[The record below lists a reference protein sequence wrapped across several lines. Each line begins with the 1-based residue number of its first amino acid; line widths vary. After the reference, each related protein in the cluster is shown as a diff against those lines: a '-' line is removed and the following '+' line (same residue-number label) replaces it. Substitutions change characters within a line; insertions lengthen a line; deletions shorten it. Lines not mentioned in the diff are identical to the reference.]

1 MCEKDGV
8 HVRVKGRVQGVGFR
22 PTAWR
27 LARELGLGGWV
38 RNDERGAELLLLGP
52 RERCERFLEA
62 LPGALPSVTRIESM
76 ERAWPPPEGTP
87 GAEEGAK
94 FAILESPDPGEAV
107 RPAGVLPDLA
117 TCPECLR
124 EMFNPRNRRYLYP
137 FTNCTA
143 CGPRV
148 SILLRLPYDRGNTTM
163 HGFKMCPE
171 CEEEYRSPG
180 NRRFHAQPN
189 ACPKCGPKLE
199 WYAPDGGEGV
209 LRRAVREE
217 ALEAAAAA
225 LRSGRIVAVKGIG
238 GFHLMT
244 DARDAEAVRRLRE
257 RKRREAKPLAVMFP
271 SLESLERECE
281 VSAEERAALRS
292 PEAPIVL
299 LFRRE
304 ETGGLAAE
312 ELAPGL
318 PWIGA
323 FLPYSPLHH
332 LLVRSVGFPLVAT
345 SGNLSDEPICTDND
359 EAVAR
364 LGSIADAFLLHD
376 RPIARPLDDSVVA
389 FSGGRRVAIRRGRGM
404 APYSVA
410 LPGVP
415 EGALAAGGQMKNT
428 VALGLG
434 GRALVSPHIGD
445 LEHDGAVRLWERTVS
460 EGVALRGLAAPSMWV
475 ADTHPEYASALA
487 AERAAE
493 AAGVPLT
500 RIGHHEAHLA
510 ACLAENGE
518 TGPALGI
525 AWDGTGW
532 GGDGIIRGGEFFR
545 CEGGRAVHRVASLR
559 TFPLAGGDAAAREP
573 RRSEAGVWHELGGYS
588 AALGFTQAEAALL
601 ASQLRAGVNVWRTS
615 SAGRLFDAL
624 ASHLGLCFVNRYE
637 GEAAMRL
644 EAQAWRAVRDG
655 RQAEPYPFALAG
667 EVVDWGPMWRAAAE
681 SREPV
686 ETIALRLHATFAAMM
701 SAVAR
706 RETLPAV
713 ALSGGCFQNRL
724 LLRLATDALQSAGFR
739 VLLHHETPPND
750 AGLSCGQLAVMA
762 AGVSSTESRMEKSA
776 DMFRPCGLS

>member
-1 MCEKDGV
+1 MAEAVRGGTGEGM

-22 PTAWR
+22 PAAWR

-52 RERCERFLEA
+52 KERCERFLAE
-62 LPGALPSVTRIESM
+62 LPGVLPPVAHIESA
-76 ERAWPPPEGTP
+76 ERSWPPPPGTP
-87 GAEEGAK
+87 GAEAGAG
-94 FAILESPDPGEAV
+94 FAILESPDPGAAL

-117 TCPECLR
+117 TCPDCLR
-124 EMFNPRNRRYLYP
+124 EMTDPHDRRYRYP

-143 CGPRV
+143 CGPRS
-148 SILLRLPYDRGNTTM
+148 SILLRLPYDRENTTM
-163 HGFKMCPE
+163 RGFRMCPE

-180 NRRFHAQPN
+180 SRRFHAQPN
-189 ACPKCGPKLE
+189 ACPRCGPQLA
-199 WYAPDGGEGV
+199 WYAPDGGAG
-209 LRRAVREE
+209 LPARAAREE
-217 ALEAAAAA
+217 ALQAAAAA

-238 GFHLMT
+238 GFHLMV
-244 DARDAEAVRRLRE
+244 DARDAAAVRRLRA

-271 SLESLERECE
+271 SMTVLEGECA

-299 LFRRE
+299 LFRRD
-304 ETGGLAAE
+304 GASGLAAE

-318 PWIGA
+318 AWIGA

-332 LLVRSVGFPLVAT
+332 LLLREIGFPVVAT
-345 SGNLSDEPICTDND
+345 SGNLTDEPICTDND

-364 LGSIADAFLLHD
+364 LGGIADAFLLHD

-389 FSGGRRVAIRRGRGM
+389 YDGGRRVVIRRGRGM

-415 EGALAAGGQMKNT
+415 EGAMAAGGQMKNT

-434 GRALVSPHIGD
+434 GRALVGPHIGD
-445 LEHDGAVRLWERTVS
+445 LDHEGAIRLWERTVADWLS
-460 EGVALRGLAAPSMWV
+460 LRGLAAPARWAV
-475 ADTHPEYASALA
+475 DAHPDYASAREA
-487 AERAAE
+487 ARAAE
-493 AAGVPLT
+493 ASGVPLV
-500 RIGHHEAHLA
+500 RIPHHEAHVA

-518 TGPALGI
+518 CGPALGI

-532 GGDGIIRGGEFFR
+532 GGDGTIRGGEFFR
-545 CEGGRAVHRVASLR
+545 CEGGRAVRRVAALR

-573 RRSEAGVWHELGGYS
+573 RRSEAGVRHELGDGWTGH
-588 AALGFTQAEAALL
+588 GFSETEAALV

-624 ASHLGLCFVNRYE
+624 ASLLGLCAVNRYE

-644 EAQAWRAVRDG
+644 EGVAWKAAKAG
-655 RQAEPYPFALAG
+655 TGAEAYPFALEG
-667 EVVDWGPMWRAAAE
+667 DVLDWGPMWRAAAE

-686 ETIALRLHATFAAMM
+686 ETVALRIHATFAAMM
-701 SAVAR
+701 LAVAR
-706 RETLPAV
+706 REGLPAV

-724 LLRLATDALQSAGFR
+724 LLRLATESLEGAGFR
-739 VLLHHETPPND
+739 VAIHREVPPND
-750 AGLSCGQLAVMA
+750 AGLAVGQLAA
-762 AGVSSTESRMEKSA
+762 LPEDG
-776 DMFRPCGLS
+776 

>member
-1 MCEKDGV
+1 M

-38 RNDERGAELLLLGP
+38 RNDGRGAELLLLGE
-52 RERCERFLEA
+52 RERCERFLEM
-62 LPGALPSVTRIESM
+62 LPGALPAVAHIESV
-76 ERAWPPPEGTP
+76 ERSWPPPEGTP
-87 GAEEGAK
+87 VGEEE
-94 FAILESPDPGEAV
+94 FVILESTEPGDAI
-107 RPAGVLPDLA
+107 RSAGVLPDLA

-124 EMFNPRNRRYLYP
+124 EMLDPRNRRYLYP
-137 FTNCTA
+137 FTNCTV

-148 SILLRLPYDRGNTTM
+148 SILLRLPYDRENTTM
-163 HGFKMCPE
+163 RGFKMCPE

-189 ACPKCGPKLE
+189 ACPKCGPQLE
-199 WYAPDGGEGV
+199 WFATDDG
-209 LRRAVREE
+209 RHAAREE

-244 DARDAEAVRRLRE
+244 DARDAAAVRRLRE

-271 SLESLERECE
+271 SLEALERECE
-281 VSAEERAALRS
+281 VSAEERTALVS

-304 ETGGLAAE
+304 GARGLAAE

-332 LLVRSVGFPLVAT
+332 LLLREVGFPLVAT

-364 LGSIADAFLLHD
+364 LGGIADAFLMHD

-389 FSGGRRVAIRRGRGM
+389 FCGGRRIAIRRGRGM
-404 APYSVA
+404 APYSVP

-445 LEHDGAVRLWERTVS
+445 LEHDGAVRLWERTVAD
-460 EGVALRGLAAPSMWV
+460 GLALRGLSAPPVWGV
-475 ADTHPEYASALA
+475 DGHPDYASALA

-493 AAGVPLT
+493 ASGVPLV
-500 RIGHHEAHLA
+500 RIPHHEAHVA
-510 ACLAENGE
+510 SCLADNGE
-518 TGPALGI
+518 EGAVLGI

-545 CEGGRAVHRVASLR
+545 CESRREMRRVASLR
-559 TFPLAGGDAAAREP
+559 TFLLAGGDAAAREP
-573 RRSEAGVWHELGGYS
+573 RRSEAGVWHELGGGG
-588 AALGFTQAEAALL
+588 AARGFNEAEAALV

-624 ASHLGLCFVNRYE
+624 ASRLGLCAVNRYE

-644 EAQAWRAVRDG
+644 EARAWKAAREEETPEA
-655 RQAEPYPFALAG
+655 YPFALAG
-667 EVVDWGPMWRAAAE
+667 EVVDWGPMWRVVAE
-681 SREPV
+681 SDEPV
-686 ETIALRLHATFAAMM
+686 ETIALRIHATFAAMM
-701 SAVAR
+701 AAVAH
-706 RETLPAV
+706 REGMPAV

-724 LLRLATDALQSAGFR
+724 LLRLATEALEGGGFR
-739 VLLHHETPPND
+739 VLVHRDVPPND
-750 AGLSCGQLAVMA
+750 AGLAVGQLAV
-762 AGVSSTESRMEKSA
+762 
-776 DMFRPCGLS
+776 LQ